1 MIDQSK
7 RDREVQQIV
16 ESDFFQELQGKV
28 RDMRSRF
35 KKED

>member
-1 MIDQSK
+1 MIDKSK

-28 RDMRSRF
+28 TEMRNRF
-35 KKED
+35 RKES